1 MGDLIR
7 YPVMKT
13 VKDAAAIY
21 GLPPTYIRTLC
32 RTGKIRY
39 VVADHR
45 WLVNMNSLAQ
55 YFERG
60 DPIPAEQG
68 EAVGGIRRAQSIF
81 FSHAAEQEGVIRY
94 LCLSDQ
100 RHRTPAIS
108 SLPLFSA

>member
-39 VVADHR
+39 VVAGHR
-45 WLVNMNSLAQ
+45 WLVNMNSPVFLAQ

-60 DPIPAEQG
+60 DPIPAE
-68 EAVGGIRRAQSIF
+68 
-81 FSHAAEQEGVIRY
+81 
-94 LCLSDQ
+94 
-100 RHRTPAIS
+100 
-108 SLPLFSA
+108 

>member
-1 MGDLIR
+1 MYRVGDLIR

-13 VKDAAAIY
+13 VKDAAVIY

-39 VVADHR
+39 VVAGHR

-68 EAVGGIRRAQSIF
+68 EAVGGIRRVA
-81 FSHAAEQEGVIRY
+81 GR
-94 LCLSDQ
+94 
-100 RHRTPAIS
+100 
-108 SLPLFSA
+108 

>member
-13 VKDAAAIY
+13 VKDAAATY

-39 VVADHR
+39 VVAGHR
-45 WLVNMNSLAQ
+45 WLVNMDSLAR
-55 YFERG
+55 YFE
-60 DPIPAEQG
+60 A
-68 EAVGGIRRAQSIF
+68 GGWPGGKNMAQSIF

>member
-1 MGDLIR
+1 MGNLIR

-39 VVADHR
+39 VVAGHR
-45 WLVNMNSLAQ
+45 LAQ

-68 EAVGGIRRAQSIF
+68 EAVGGIRRVA
-81 FSHAAEQEGVIRY
+81 R
-94 LCLSDQ
+94 
-100 RHRTPAIS
+100 
-108 SLPLFSA
+108 

>member
-21 GLPPTYIRTLC
+21 GLPPTYIRT
-32 RTGKIRY
+32 GKIRY
-39 VVADHR
+39 VVAGHR

-68 EAVGGIRRAQSIF
+68 EAVGGIRRVA
-81 FSHAAEQEGVIRY
+81 R
-94 LCLSDQ
+94 
-100 RHRTPAIS
+100 
-108 SLPLFSA
+108 

>member
-1 MGDLIR
+1 MGNLIR

-13 VKDAAAIY
+13 VKDAAARFNVTPEY
-21 GLPPTYIRTLC
+21 VRKLC

-39 VVADHR
+39 VVAGHR

-68 EAVGGIRRAQSIF
+68 EAVGGIRRVA
-81 FSHAAEQEGVIRY
+81 R
-94 LCLSDQ
+94 
-100 RHRTPAIS
+100 
-108 SLPLFSA
+108 